1 LHIRSIVSA
10 ALVVL
15 AATTIAV
22 AVPGAAQATATG
34 QTVVVVASADGRFDY
49 RIDGATG
56 RASLA
61 VLPQCNGNR
70 RFIDRANGWY
80 FTLPTVLGD
89 ATANQ
94 VRCVMGLGSTGVGV
108 FTLQLSVNA
117 RGSRCHN
124 AGLVPD
130 SIYGEKTRNVIL
142 WGQAAAGFPPEDV
155 DGVYGPQTQ
164 REALRWPVF
173 RLSNDSLVGCTR
185 IHID

>member
-1 LHIRSIVSA
+1 MHIRSLVSG
-10 ALVVL
+10 ALVAL
-15 AATTIAV
+15 TATAIAV
-22 AVPGAAQATATG
+22 AVPGAAQAAATD
-34 QTVVVVASADGRFDY
+34 QTVAVVASGDGRFDY
-49 RIDGATG
+49 RIDGATS

-61 VLPQCNGNR
+61 ALSPCNGNR
-70 RFIDRANGWY
+70 RFVDRVNGWY

-94 VRCVMGLGSTGVGV
+94 VRCVMGPGSTGVGV

-117 RGSRCHN
+117 RGSGCHN

-130 SIYGEKTRNVIL
+130 SIYGEKTRNVVL
-142 WGQAAAGFPPEDV
+142 WGQAAAGFPPGDV

-164 REALRWPVF
+164 RDALRWPVF
-173 RLSNDSLVGCTR
+173 RLSNNSLIGCTR

>member
-1 LHIRSIVSA
+1 VQIRSIVSA

-15 AATTIAV
+15 AATATAM
-22 AVPGAAQATATG
+22 AVPRAAEAAPTS
-34 QTVVVVASADGRFDY
+34 QTVVVIASRDGRFDY
-49 RIDGATG
+49 RIAGTTA
-56 RASLA
+56 RPSLDA
-61 VLPQCNGNR
+61 LSRCNGNR

-94 VRCVMGLGSTGVGV
+94 VRCVMGPGSTGVGV

-117 RGSRCHN
+117 RGGRCHN

-130 SIYGEKTRNVIL
+130 SIYGEKTRNVVL
-142 WGQAAAGFPPEDV
+142 WGQAAAGFPPEDI

-173 RLSNDSLVGCTR
+173 RLANDSQVDCFR